1 MAKSYE
7 MRYRHP
13 NCLYPHYVFCVFI
26 GISIRKSE
34 ETVDEIDHYIFL
46 SDIVA
51 KMVP

>member
-1 MAKSYE
+1 M
-7 MRYRHP
+7 
-13 NCLYPHYVFCVFI
+13 FCVFI

-46 SDIVA
+46 SDIAA